1 MAGHDAQ
8 FRGRPGADGVA
19 ELMRAI
25 AADPGR
31 RLALAGTLNLRDIG
45 GYQVSAPGPAG
56 EATGG
61 RQTAW
66 RTLFRADAPHRP
78 EAAAADGLAG
88 FAELGLRTV
97 LDLRSSLEA
106 DYAPSPDFAGHGI
119 ATMRI
124 PLAGDDLAALPP
136 DLGQIYDFVIDER
149 GTEIASAVRALARP
163 GGVPALVHCT
173 AGKDRTGIVIAL
185 MLSAIG
191 AADSVVAADYAL
203 SSLYLD
209 PTRIAV
215 IGRLRADFDV
225 DDQVTAALMA
235 SPPQLIL
242 RVLDRARQQAGTV
255 TNYLISHGVTEEDL
269 TRLRT
274 SLVTQS

>member
-1 MAGHDAQ
+1 MTGHEAP
-8 FRGRPGADGVA
+8 FRGEPGANDVA
-19 ELMRAI
+19 ELIRAI

-45 GYQVSAPGPAG
+45 GYPVSAPGQ
-56 EATGG
+56 TGQAPG
-61 RQTAW
+61 GWRTAW
-66 RTLFRADAPHRP
+66 GTLFRADAPHRP
-78 EAAAADGLAG
+78 DAAAADGLAG
-88 FAELGLRTV
+88 FAGLGLRTV

-124 PLAGDDLAALPP
+124 PLAGDNLAALPP
-136 DLGQIYDFVIDER
+136 DLGRIYDFVIDER
-149 GTEIASAVRALARP
+149 GASIASAVRALARP
-163 GGVPALVHCT
+163 GGVPGLVHCT

-185 MLSAIG
+185 VLSAIG
-191 AADSVVAADYAL
+191 ASDVVVAADYAL

-215 IGRLRADFDV
+215 IGRLHAEFDV

-235 SPPQLIL
+235 SPPELIL
-242 RVLDRARQQAGTV
+242 RVLDRARRQAGSIAG
-255 TNYLISHGVTEEDL
+255 YLTSHGVADEDL
-269 TRLRT
+269 TRLRAA
-274 SLVTQS
+274 LVTQS

>member
-8 FRGRPGADGVA
+8 FRGRRGADGVA
-19 ELMRAI
+19 ELMRVI
-25 AADPGR
+25 AADSGR

-45 GYQVSAPGPAG
+45 GYPVSAPDQAG
-56 EATGG
+56 QPTGG
-61 RQTAW
+61 WRTAW

-88 FAELGLRTV
+88 LAGLGLRTV

-124 PLAGDDLAALPP
+124 PLAGEDLAALPP
-136 DLGQIYDFVIDER
+136 DLGKIYDFVIDER
-149 GTEIASAVRALARP
+149 GAAIANAVRALARP
-163 GGVPALVHCT
+163 GGVPGLVHCT

-185 MLSAIG
+185 VLSAIG

-215 IGRLRADFDV
+215 IGRLRAEFSV
-225 DDQVTAALMA
+225 DDQVTAAMMA
-235 SPPQLIL
+235 SPPELIL
-242 RVLDRARQQAGTV
+242 RVLDRARQQAGTS
-255 TNYLISHGVTEEDL
+255 TDYLISHGVTEEDL
-269 TRLRT
+269 TRLRAA
-274 SLVTQS
+274 LVTQS